1 MAQGLAGRQMIEIT
15 SVQNEKIKETVK
27 LQQKKYRNEK
37 GLFLI
42 EGHKPIFEAFV
53 EKAEICTV
61 FTTQNTWKNLN
72 LFKTKL
78 SSSQMLLW
86 KNLHN

>member
-42 EGHKPIFEAFV
+42 EGK
-53 EKAEICTV
+53 
-61 FTTQNTWKNLN
+61 NTWKNLN

-86 KNLHN
+86 KKSPQLTAPLRQLQ